1 MEAPF
6 NQIQIDRSSRVPAY
20 RQIAEQLRTLITDG
34 ALSPGQRVP
43 PTRELAVA
51 LNASR
56 VTVLRGLEILIRT
69 GLADARV
76 GDGTYI
82 TGKLDAPH
90 AHVYLER
97 LTSDGPRAL
106 FEKYSKLGRVSSL
119 ATAVPDPGLFR
130 PDEWMFAVNGLAKHT
145 GWDYYL
151 APEVGHPA
159 LLKAIMPYARM
170 LAEGV
175 TESQVLITGGSMM
188 ALNCA
193 LGTLVK
199 SGDKIVTIA
208 PLSFVRPHILEAL
221 GIEDIFF
228 ESLTPYPD
236 ISALDRLLA
245 EHRPQVL
252 LCGSVFNHVTGLCIA
267 PEALKEIRTLAE
279 KYSCVI
285 VDYCPAAL
293 LDQSIERHPC
303 IFEGSSTPSVHITG
317 FDAVICPAMTIGIT
331 LCSPELREPLARSQ
345 FYQTQGVS
353 SFIQA
358 AFAQYVVEG
367 FLTNH
372 LRRTARTYAERRH
385 ALWQAVSALKMLPKP
400 IQQPKGGF
408 SMVVP
413 LPEGF
418 DPKDVYQQL
427 LDLGFA
433 VVPGPLL
440 WTSEPAPYLRM
451 SHSLQ
456 PTERIRSAVEA
467 LGKVL
472 ST

>member
-1 MEAPF
+1 
-6 NQIQIDRSSRVPAY
+6 
-20 RQIAEQLRTLITDG
+20 
-34 ALSPGQRVP
+34 
-43 PTRELAVA
+43 
-51 LNASR
+51 
-56 VTVLRGLEILIRT
+56 
-69 GLADARV
+69 
-76 GDGTYI
+76 
-82 TGKLDAPH
+82 
-90 AHVYLER
+90 
-97 LTSDGPRAL
+97 
-106 FEKYSKLGRVSSL
+106 
-119 ATAVPDPGLFR
+119 
-130 PDEWMFAVNGLAKHT
+130 
-145 GWDYYL
+145 
-151 APEVGHPA
+151 
-159 LLKAIMPYARM
+159 
-170 LAEGV
+170 
-175 TESQVLITGGSMM
+175 
-188 ALNCA
+188 
-193 LGTLVK
+193 
-199 SGDKIVTIA
+199 
-208 PLSFVRPHILEAL
+208 
-221 GIEDIFF
+221 
-228 ESLTPYPD
+228 
-236 ISALDRLLA
+236 
-245 EHRPQVL
+245 
-252 LCGSVFNHVTGLCIA
+252 
-267 PEALKEIRTLAE
+267 
-279 KYSCVI
+279 
-285 VDYCPAAL
+285 
-293 LDQSIERHPC
+293 
-303 IFEGSSTPSVHITG
+303 
-317 FDAVICPAMTIGIT
+317 MTIGIT

-358 AFAQYVVEG
+358 AFAQYVGEG